1 MTDITQL
8 YGKTW
13 FTWYDSASGGIQGVI
28 ETCKATGA
36 SGVLVKAADGANKW
50 AQLAQDGPAIKAA
63 GLILGAWDYV
73 YPTVSSEIQAQDAAS
88 ALKIADYLVLDAEV
102 EYEIATGAEAAMA
115 LGVAIRALEPTALIG
130 YTSFGAPQ
138 DHQNFPYAA
147 FSAWTDF
154 CIPQIY
160 WADFGETPSS
170 ALNNALSGLSH
181 LHKRIFPAGQAYAP
195 ATPLEIAEFS
205 AACAERWIEGV
216 FWWDIQSDT
225 PALKQAVADSAV
237 YIPKPPA
244 PVRYQ
249 VVTGWFDGTKEG
261 CPAAE
266 EAAAKI
272 KSLGWNSWV
281 QKV

>member
-8 YGKTW
+8 YGKHW
-13 FTWYDSASGGIQGVI
+13 FTWYDFASGGVQGVI

-73 YPTVSSEIQAQDAAS
+73 YPSVSAEIQAQDAAS
-88 ALKIADYLVLDAEV
+88 ALKIADYLVLDAET
-102 EYEIATGAEAAMA
+102 EYEIVNGAEASTA
-115 LGVAIRALEPTALIG
+115 LGAAIRALEPTALIG

-138 DHQNFPYAA
+138 DHAQFPYDA
-147 FSAWTDF
+147 FAAWTDF

-160 WADFGETPSS
+160 WADFGETPAC
-170 ALNNALSGLSH
+170 ALNNALIGLSH
-181 LHKRIFPAGQAYAP
+181 LHKRIFPAGQAYSP

-244 PVRYQ
+244 PVKYQ
-249 VVTGWFDGTKEG
+249 VVTGWFSESEALTA
-261 CPAAE
+261 AAE
-266 EAAAKI
+266 I
-272 KSLGWNSWV
+272 KKSYGWNSWTE
-281 QKV
+281 KV